1 MENKLSGDALTLELL
16 KAIKEL
22 TQEERQKLLSLWK
35 EKEAAH

>member
-22 TQEERQKLLSLWK
+22 TQEERKELLSLWPVK
-35 EKEAAH
+35 ETA

>member
-16 KAIKEL
+16 EAIKQL

>member
-16 KAIKEL
+16 KAIKKL

>member
-22 TQEERQKLLSLWK
+22 TQEERQKLLSLWPVK
-35 EKEAAH
+35 ETA